1 MNSLR
6 RTNILSLLL
15 ALLVLA
21 GYSGIGFS
29 EHICYSHHQRIVSLA
44 LESEGCNHDLEETCC
59 HEHEAVTCDSGEAC
73 CVEESASDSQQPVFQ
88 GVCCVDNYH
97 FNSIPDEVLP
107 VKQSLRILQIV
118 DLFIYQHSFVCDRP
132 VATTEVVKLNFE
144 SPPIPARKM
153 LLIYHQMRLDPDLA

>member
-1 MNSLR
+1 MKSLR
-6 RTNILSLLL
+6 RTNFLSLIL

-44 LESEGCNHDLEETCC
+44 LESEGCNHDVEETCC
-59 HEHEAVTCDSGEAC
+59 HEHKAVSCETGKAC
-73 CVEESASDSQQPVFQ
+73 CVEEPASDSHQPVFQ

-107 VKQSLRILQIV
+107 VKQSLRILQGV
-118 DLFIYQHSFVCDRP
+118 DLFVYQHIVVNDWP
-132 VATTEVVKLNFE
+132 VTTAEVVKLNFE
-144 SPPIPARKM
+144 SPPNPARKK
-153 LLIYHQMRLDPDLA
+153 LLLFHQMRLDPDLA